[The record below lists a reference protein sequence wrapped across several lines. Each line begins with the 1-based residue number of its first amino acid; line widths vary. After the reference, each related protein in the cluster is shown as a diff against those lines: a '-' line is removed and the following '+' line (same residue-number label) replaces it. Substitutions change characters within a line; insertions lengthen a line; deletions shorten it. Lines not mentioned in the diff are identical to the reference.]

1 MLQIK
6 NSIVFND
13 FFLNLK
19 FREGNIS
26 TLREFNKDLFDST
39 IVFYPS
45 SGADIN
51 DLLYIKKGRIDV
63 KNFIEPN
70 VFIHSDF
77 MCSADYKIPFEFS
90 IRHPNFKIKSFY
102 KFFYSEMQNKDE
114 PKIELYKLEVPN
126 SDKIKWLIFFRGFY
140 NEDILKEIIQK
151 KLNLSF
157 VYAVCDGITHGSSN
171 VDRNNSIPTIFYP
184 LFGDL
189 IGLKFIVTEQ
199 KFLDIKHYINTT
211 DTLILRMNLKN
222 ILKLSVNE
230 KIVEML
236 NLDDEK
242 LKVSIIDFLGN
253 IKEKKINDQHL
264 KVFDSTFSEELVLK
278 EIY

>member
-1 MLQIK
+1 MPQI
-6 NSIVFND
+6 NNPISFNNL
-13 FFLNLK
+13 FSNLK

-26 TLREFNKDLFDST
+26 TLIEFNKNLFNGT
-39 IVFYPS
+39 ILFYPS
-45 SGADIN
+45 SGIDVN
-51 DLLYIKKGRIDV
+51 DLLYIREDRIDS
-63 KNFIEPN
+63 KKFIEPN

-77 MCSADYKIPFEFS
+77 MYNADYNVPFEFS
-90 IRHPNFKIKSFY
+90 VRHPNFNIKSFY

-151 KLNLSF
+151 KLNISF
-157 VYAVCDGITHGSSN
+157 VYAVCDGMGMSN
-171 VDRNNSIPTIFYP
+171 IDKSIPTIFYP
-184 LFGDL
+184 FFVDS
-189 IGLKFIVTEQ
+189 IGLKIIVTEQ
-199 KFLDIKHYINTT
+199 NFLQIKHYINTT
-211 DTLILRMNLKN
+211 EILILRMNLKN

-242 LKVSIIDFLGN
+242 LKDALLDFLGN

-264 KVFDSTFSEELVLK
+264 KVFDSRFSEELVLK
-278 EIY
+278 ELY